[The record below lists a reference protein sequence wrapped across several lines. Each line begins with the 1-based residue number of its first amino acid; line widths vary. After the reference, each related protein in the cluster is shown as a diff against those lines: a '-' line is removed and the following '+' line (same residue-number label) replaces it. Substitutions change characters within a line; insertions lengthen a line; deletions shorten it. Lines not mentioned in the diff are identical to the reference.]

1 MKTYKEMADEVL
13 YRIKKEKIKRR
24 KYLIVSLSI
33 IFILPIFTFL
43 LVNQNSYI
51 NDKFLENSVIITN
64 YKTDLYQSYTPP
76 KNGEYYCLI
85 EVNEARKKY
94 IDKNVSYLLNI
105 TLFKENNGEYVDIKE
120 EEYIQEL
127 KRLSDEGYK
136 FYKVYY
142 WLYNDSKTEKIYY
155 PIIMIKLTENKLQ
168 KFKASDNYGYTFR
181 FITNED
187 YSPIEFNEN
196 NVISN
201 FNAYYE

>member
-94 IDKNVSYLLNI
+94 IDKNVSYL
-105 TLFKENNGEYVDIKE
+105 F
-120 EEYIQEL
+120 
-127 KRLSDEGYK
+127 LS
-136 FYKVYY
+136 
-142 WLYNDSKTEKIYY
+142 
-155 PIIMIKLTENKLQ
+155 
-168 KFKASDNYGYTFR
+168 
-181 FITNED
+181 
-187 YSPIEFNEN
+187 
-196 NVISN
+196 
-201 FNAYYE
+201 